1 VVYIAL
7 LSLIMPGGE
16 LPDGAKL
23 SVRFDPPRVKA
34 GEKTALEISVTPP
47 TGAVLLA
54 FAQPKSLGT
63 PTAVNVEPS
72 SLVVT
77 GRLEEPAVQERGVA
91 AIQADRVRYYPHSFG
106 GTAVVR
112 LPMAAPSSFDEG
124 RIDLRGVMTLLFV
137 EEKTG
142 KVTLA
147 SAIPFAATLEE
158 ETPTPVLTP
167 ATAVEST
174 PPVIIDAPAKQK
186 PDAAR
191 ETSATTGTANEHAT
205 PTVEIVTPET
215 TSWPPPKQRW
225 FFVGMIVGLFALAA
239 GPIGLYDERRW
250 WARWLSWRRFQ
261 SWTAA
266 AACGALTAAVLLLP
280 ARTAVPALIGSA
292 AFGAMLFVTGGGPG
306 MQSASF
312 VAAAMR
318 AQPLFA
324 LTLCVAALMNAAC
337 WDAAAGFAAMFL
349 ARSCGPAMVR
359 GDEEFEEEEEE
370 EEERP
375 RRRRKVKRGFWRA
388 A

>member
-1 VVYIAL
+1 
-7 LSLIMPGGE
+7 MPGGE

-63 PTAVNVEPS
+63 PTAVNLEPS

-312 VAAAMR
+312 VVAAMR